1 MNIKLKRGYDIKITE
16 PQEDTT
22 DIDVVGC
29 YAKSNYQGSAI
40 VGIGGVSPTVR
51 ENHGQ
56 VTGIVIQRER
66 ERVVIP
72 EATKQGYTY
81 GYEGDCIYVNR
92 PQQKR
97 GVCQKGMTQ
106 TLKTSIDDLG
116 VIVKETENYIE
127 WDGKGYEQCR
137 RATKEDK
144 IATTTTTKPS
154 YSKVLQNNLR
164 IRKLTPKEV
173 GRLQGLKDSDIDKI
187 SAANST
193 QYHLYGDSI
202 CISVLEAIFG
212 TLCDVDWEKEIKER
226 LKVYKDNV

>member
-1 MNIKLKRGYDIKITE
+1 MNVKLKRGYSVQVQE
-16 PQEDTT
+16 PLNDTT
-22 DIDVVGC
+22 EIDVVGN

-56 VTGIVIQRER
+56 VTGILIER

-72 EATKQGYTY
+72 EATKKGYTY
-81 GYEGDCIYVNR
+81 GYEGDCIYVDR
-92 PQQKR
+92 PHQKR

-106 TLKTSIDDLG
+106 TLKTSVNDLG
-116 VIVKETENYIE
+116 VIVRDTENYIE
-127 WDGKGYEQCR
+127 WSGKGYDQCR
-137 RATKEDK
+137 RAIKEDK
-144 IATTTTTKPS
+144 IATTTTTKPD

-164 IRKLTPKEV
+164 IRKLTPREV
-173 GRLQGLKDSDIDKI
+173 GRLQGLKNEDIDKI
-187 SAANST
+187 TASNST

-226 LKVYKDNV
+226 LEVYKDNV